1 MSVNDLSLANDIV
14 VQQLRSVF
22 RHFWR
27 PLGAKHEGEVADIK
41 PQSLSASLIE
51 SILIPTIQNRINLT
65 SNGWS
70 KNSYKWLFLISITEI
85 FMALSEWMEMF
96 IKFRYKGKTIEL
108 SSEQRQHL
116 RISMEENAFNIL
128 ETIEMMYQKQII
140 KFDTVYYADNLALG
154 FNFRNKAYKSEGSI
168 KGAMNV
174 RRLCHLHGID
184 DPNITNW
191 MHCGMVQPCMRYLG
205 FDSIRYGRELWK
217 HDRYCNLTTEQ
228 RAEEEELDKWQQ
240 FQYYWMTPHPDLFDA

>member
-27 PLGAKHEGEVADIK
+27 PLGAKHEGEV
-41 PQSLSASLIE
+41 
-51 SILIPTIQNRINLT
+51 
-65 SNGWS
+65 
-70 KNSYKWLFLISITEI
+70 
-85 FMALSEWMEMF
+85 
-96 IKFRYKGKTIEL
+96 
-108 SSEQRQHL
+108 
-116 RISMEENAFNIL
+116 
-128 ETIEMMYQKQII
+128 I

-228 RAEEEELDKWQQ
+228 RAEEEELDKCQQ